1 MLLVR
6 VSISIPEQF
15 PPSGEWRRKKQR
27 GQFVIISISG
37 DMPLTPQPFLCPRL
51 DVYILELGQMHLA
64 IWINTFCNLD
74 KYIWQIWT
82 NTICKFGQI
91 HLANLDKYIWQI

>member
-37 DMPLTPQPFLCPRL
+37 DMPPTPQPFLCPRL
-51 DVYILELGQMHLA
+51 DVYILN
-64 IWINTFCNLD
+64 ID
-74 KYIWQIWT
+74 
-82 NTICKFGQI
+82 CKFK
-91 HLANLDKYIWQI
+91 KYPLSFDLFIRDSVVIFKPSNFIQRIRGKQNVK

>member
-27 GQFVIISISG
+27 GQLVIISISG
-37 DMPLTPQPFLCPRL
+37 DMPLSPQPFLCPRL

-64 IWINTFCNLD
+64 IWINTFGNLD
-74 KYIWQIWT
+74 KYIW
-82 NTICKFGQI
+82 
-91 HLANLDKYIWQI
+91 